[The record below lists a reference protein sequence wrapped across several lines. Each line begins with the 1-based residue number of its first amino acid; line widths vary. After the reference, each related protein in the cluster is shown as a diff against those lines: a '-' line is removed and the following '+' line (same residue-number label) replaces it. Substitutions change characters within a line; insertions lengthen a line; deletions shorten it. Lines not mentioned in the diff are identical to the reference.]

1 VKSIEI
7 KVGRLL
13 EARLVAPVSLEDLEE
28 AHQILERLFGAHP
41 EKLVLVADYRRAT
54 VFTPEVADRLLQ
66 IFRSFNHRIERS
78 GALVSAGAVFSMQIE
93 RLVANANNPARR
105 TFRDP
110 FEMKAFLGSALNR
123 DEHIRLAQFLAEEP
137 T

>member
-1 VKSIEI
+1 

-13 EARLVAPVSLEDLEE
+13 EARLVSPVSLEDLEE
-28 AHQILERLFGAHP
+28 AHQRLERLFGAHP

-110 FEMKAFLGSALNR
+110 FEMKAFL
-123 DEHIRLAQFLAEEP
+123 
-137 T
+137 

>member
-1 VKSIEI
+1 MKSIDV

-28 AHQILERLFGAHP
+28 AHQRLEHFFGAHP

-54 VFTPEVADRLLQ
+54 VLTPEVADRLLQ
-66 IFRSFNHRIERS
+66 IFRNFNHRIERS
-78 GALVSAGAVFSMQIE
+78 GALVSTSAIFSMQIE
-93 RLVANANNPARR
+93 RLIANANNPARR
-105 TFRDP
+105 AFHDP
-110 FEMKAFLGSALNR
+110 FELKTFIGSALNR
-123 DEHIRLAQFLAEEP
+123 DEHVRLTQFLAEEP